1 MIDTDTLFTDEGLK
15 ELKYATVE
23 LIMKKNDNIA
33 TIGLLLAVRPL
44 VEFDTPLVDKN
55 EKFVWI
61 LKDSH
66 VHILSTKHYD
76 IGNIELG
83 VGKDANMHKL
93 IAYDHSVSIK
103 RLESIISALKAQK
116 RTDDNG
122 IIDTS
127 TYSGI
132 PGALKKL
139 VGATSTFTEI
149 VRKTATATA
158 TTTKVATTGYTP
170 ATVKKKVV
178 STAIIKRTTRY
189 PTSLAIEKMRL
200 KVQSIKNN
208 EYEPPNIPEIE
219 ADKII
224 GEEKSKKKQK

>member
-1 MIDTDTLFTDEGLK
+1 MSDTDTLFTDEGLK

-44 VEFDTPLVDKN
+44 VEFDTPLVDKD

-61 LKDSH
+61 LKDNH

-76 IGNIELG
+76 IGNIEMG

-93 IAYDHSVSIK
+93 IAYDHNISIK
-103 RLESIISALKAQK
+103 RLEAIISALKAQE

-122 IIDTS
+122 IIDTN

-149 VRKTATATA
+149 VRKTASSTA
-158 TTTKVATTGYTP
+158 TTSKAATGYTP
-170 ATVKKKVV
+170 ALVKKKVV

-208 EYEPPNIPEIE
+208 EYESPDIPEIE

-224 GEEKSKKKQK
+224 REAKSKKKQK